1 MAEDNFQNQAYLDY
15 AAFDSY
21 LNEATTFNS
30 ATNTM
35 AHETFDIIRNPV
47 YPDSITC
54 DSYFDGPMALN
65 TVADGII
72 ASTNFDIIP
81 SQVCPCDS
89 YFEPMTLN
97 TEAGNEVF
105 PEYIACDSD
114 GDEPSILNEVFP
126 EYIACDSDGDEPSTL
141 NEVFPDYISCDSD
154 GDEPSILN
162 EVFPEYI
169 TCDSDGDEPLT
180 LNLATSTVVDDT
192 FDIQNPIFSDYPH
205 LDEPTTREFQKW
217 KESWDEKMLLV
228 HWKREGKDWEDIT
241 KSFKKMKTRSGNTR
255 KSMLQRA
262 DSEVSLIPCW
272 EAECKS

>member
-126 EYIACDSDGDEPSTL
+126 EYIACDSDGDEP
-141 NEVFPDYISCDSD
+141 
-154 GDEPSILN
+154 
-162 EVFPEYI
+162 
-169 TCDSDGDEPLT
+169 LT

>member
-1 MAEDNFQNQAYLDY
+1 MKNDEKFSLEIDAMAEDKFQNQAYLDY

-35 AHETFDIIRNPV
+35 ADETFDIIRNPV
-47 YPDSITC
+47 YPDPITC
-54 DSYFDGPMALN
+54 DSYFDGLMALN

-72 ASTNFDIIP
+72 ASTNIDIVP
-81 SQVCPCDS
+81 SQVCPSDS
-89 YFEPMTLN
+89 YFDEPMTLN

-114 GDEPSILNEVFP
+114 GDEP
-126 EYIACDSDGDEPSTL
+126 
-141 NEVFPDYISCDSD
+141 
-154 GDEPSILN
+154 
-162 EVFPEYI
+162 
-169 TCDSDGDEPLT
+169 LT
-180 LNLATSTVVDDT
+180 LNLATSTVAGGI
-192 FDIQNPIFSDYPH
+192 FDIHNAIFPDYTMCDPD
-205 LDEPTTREFQKW
+205 LDEPTTRGFQTW

-228 HWKREGKDWEDIT
+228 YWKREGKDWDDIT

-262 DSEVSLIPCW
+262 DSEVGLIRVGRLN
-272 EAECKS
+272 ARANL